1 MITILPQ
8 PIRFELT
15 CLFAELQALKSAAR
29 YARPL
34 SPHTLKESV
43 GRALEC
49 LTDLEACLVDYLE
62 GCVDEDGEIWNPDD
76 RVVLVDQLAEVKS

>member
-15 CLFAELQALKSAAR
+15 CLFAELQALKSALR
-29 YARPL
+29 YSRPL

-43 GRALEC
+43 DRALEC
-49 LTDLEACLVDYLE
+49 LTDLEACLVDYIE
-62 GCVDEDGEIWNPDD
+62 GCVDEDGEVWDPDD
-76 RVVLVDQLAEVKS
+76 RVVLAAELVEVMP